1 MKTSET
7 IGAIAKALSSFQGEV
22 ENASKSSR
30 NPFFNSKYADLG
42 EVLNTARPLLG
53 KNGLS
58 LSQFPSF
65 EGTDQGGIVMV
76 TSLLA
81 HESGEWFACET
92 TSPVFPTTG
101 KSGKTELVSA
111 QTIGS
116 ATTYCRRYAAAAI
129 LGIGQEDDDG
139 NAVSGKDNNG
149 QGTTTGQKTET
160 KKEVAA
166 PVWTKDDEAQFATL
180 MEKIGNHLRV
190 QNKLDELDDFTNKV
204 TVAKAKHPVAVL
216 LAQLKTREGEFA
228 AQTTE
233 FIKRTVGAQPQ
244 EAEEPSLGLGDF

>member
-1 MKTSET
+1 MNHSET

-22 ENASKSSR
+22 ENAAKSSK

-58 LSQFPSF
+58 LAQFPSF
-65 EGTDQGGIVMV
+65 DGSEQGGIVKV

-81 HESGEWFACET
+81 HESGEWMSCET

-101 KSGKTELVSA
+101 KSGKTEPVSA

-139 NAVSGKDNNG
+139 NSVSRRGDDAPPPPPKGKWTPD
-149 QGTTTGQKTET
+149 QET
-160 KKEVAA
+160 Q
-166 PVWTKDDEAQFATL
+166 WATL
-180 MEKIGNHLRV
+180 LDKIGNHLRV
-190 QNKLDELDDFTNKV
+190 QNKLDELEAFVARCTESKNKF
-204 TVAKAKHPVAVL
+204 APEEL
-216 LAQLKTREGEFA
+216 LGTLRQREAEFA
-228 AQTTE
+228 RQTTD
-233 FIKRTVGAQPQ
+233 FIKRTVKAP
-244 EAEEPSLGLGDF
+244 EAGSLPLED